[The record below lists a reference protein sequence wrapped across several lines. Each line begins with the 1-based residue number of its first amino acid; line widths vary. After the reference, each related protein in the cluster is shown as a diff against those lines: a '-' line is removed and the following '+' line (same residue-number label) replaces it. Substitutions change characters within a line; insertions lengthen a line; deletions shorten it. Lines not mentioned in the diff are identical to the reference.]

1 MLEALEP
8 LTYRWPDGEV
18 RLEPGKPVSLPDER
32 ARRLLAKAQ
41 GKVRAIELAA
51 QAVQGQFLPDAW
63 IAWHSPLFGEC
74 RGQLAMAPENGWL
87 VVRCHSV
94 TGDLAL
100 IRIGWDV
107 RVIPGPPPTETS
119 PPRPPTP

>member
-1 MLEALEP
+1 MILEALEL

-41 GKVRAIELAA
+41 GKVRPVETLTKPDP
-51 QAVQGQFLPDAW
+51 GQVSPDVW
-63 IAWHSPLFGEC
+63 VAWHSPLFGEC
-74 RGQLAMAPENGWL
+74 TAQVAMAPENGWF

-100 IRIGWDV
+100 IHLNWDV
-107 RVIPGPPPTETS
+107 RIIPPAPKDAEDAGNA
-119 PPRPPTP
+119 

>member
-32 ARRLLAKAQ
+32 ARKLLAKAQ
-41 GKVRAIELAA
+41 GKVRPVEPLSKPDS
-51 QAVQGQFLPDAW
+51 GQVLPGVW
-63 IAWHSPLFGEC
+63 VAWHSPLFGEC
-74 RGQLAMAPENGWL
+74 RAQVAMAPENGWF
-87 VVRCHSV
+87 VVRSHSV

-100 IRIGWDV
+100 IHLNWGVRIVEDL
-107 RVIPGPPPTETS
+107 PPQECT
-119 PPRPPTP
+119 